1 MTRSPTTAR
10 RRSDPWRRRRVIR
23 AVAVFWTPVFVLFVL
38 LVSES
43 ARDYLW
49 INQFD
54 DWWSQRQSFQRVLGL
69 KVLGATNVLKA
80 QDLERRMNPMAAN
93 AAAVR
98 LDVDRAAWDAHA
110 KSTAAGFES
119 YMDANILE
127 GRLFHPV
134 KIRFRGDTSVH
145 WLTEKRSFTLRTSRS
160 NLWRGHRRLAFSS
173 KTILEQ
179 YMTSRLAAEF
189 DLHAPKSWLSPVY
202 LNDRFYGLYRVLEQV
217 DESFLRRRDLMPG
230 NIYRGDAAE
239 RGEYFKGLER
249 SLFLN
254 PYIWDRTA
262 NNDRPGA
269 PQPDAIASWVRDMNG
284 TTAAD
289 HARFMS
295 RLDRTEIANL
305 LAVML
310 LTGDLFH
317 MSGIHN
323 QFWYE
328 DPVMG
333 MLHPIPWDIELRELR
348 RPPHRVNRF
357 LRAVFR
363 DPAVFDEALR
373 ILHAKLADD
382 QLLDRV
388 VAMTRDAYER
398 HRVFFDYDELRA
410 GAVSRV
416 GTPDEI
422 VPSRANPDA
431 PDRLRENIAL
441 LGEWFADARAGYC
454 TRATD
459 NGAVILDVVSRG
471 YAGLRLTGVLI
482 ESADAAP
489 ALFADRDRD
498 GAIDDH
504 NAKLACRM
512 EQVDGGIRLML
523 DEPVAVLSG
532 VDSRK
537 PLIKP
542 EPLVYRFMLVSD
554 SGAIDPATPIRP
566 ILENR
571 ITGEP
576 VAALVQPAGEPMR
589 AVTSVHPWDMPQPS
603 NGEVR
608 LAGDV
613 HLTKSLMIE
622 TGQTL
627 VIEPGATIRL
637 DPNVS
642 IVSRGR
648 VIATGTDALP
658 IKFDAARDRQP
669 WGTLALVGEGA
680 NGSRFSHCVIEHGGG
695 ALVGRI
701 EFKGMVCVHQARRVT
716 FDACTFR
723 ENLRCDD
730 AINVLAADAS
740 LIRCRFERANAD
752 SIDFDLSTGRIE
764 ECEIVQSGN
773 DGIDLMACSPLIS
786 NNRIVGSDDKGVSI
800 GEGANPILLDN
811 VISGCQRGVEVKDL
825 SAPLLAFNRIE
836 GNRVGVLQTAK
847 NWRYGGG
854 GRVKIVGG
862 VISGNDVDLRQD
874 QNSVATITHS
884 ELGAESIGWTDEE
897 AADRRGPL
905 AAAGIGC
912 VDSAA
917 GECVEHVASTPPGLV
932 LHDRYDEDFE
942 DLYDGWTGWDDL
954 RKQDGALVVR
964 TRGREITI
972 SKPLDIKCASPATLI
987 LEFASRGL
995 VEIRVAVM
1003 GDQTVTRR
1011 LQGTS
1016 DLSRARYAVLSLP
1029 VGAYDRIEL
1038 TLRSGSRDG
1047 RLDLHDL
1054 RVAAVAVNEQRVAV
1068 TARR

>member
-1 MTRSPTTAR
+1 MMRF
-10 RRSDPWRRRRVIR
+10 DPWRRRRVIR
-23 AVAVFWTPVFVLFVL
+23 AAAVFWTPVFVVFVL
-38 LVSES
+38 LVVES
-43 ARDYLW
+43 ARDFLW
-49 INQFD
+49 VHQFD

-69 KVLGATNVLKA
+69 KVLGAVNVLEA
-80 QDLERRMNPMAAN
+80 QALEPRMNPAAAD

-98 LDVDRAAWDAHA
+98 LDVDRQGWDAHA
-110 KSTAAGFES
+110 TNVAAGFES

-127 GRLFHPV
+127 GNLFHPV
-134 KIRFRGDTSVH
+134 KVRFRGDTSVH

-179 YMTSRLAAEF
+179 YVTSRLAEEF
-189 DLHAPKSWLSPVY
+189 ELQAPQTWLSPVF
-202 LNDRFYGLYRVLEQV
+202 LNDRFYGMFRVLEQV
-217 DESFLRRRDLMPG
+217 DESFLRRRNQLPG

-269 PQPDAIASWVRDMNG
+269 PAPDAIASWVRDMNG

-363 DPAVFDEALR
+363 DPVVFDEALR
-373 ILHAKLADD
+373 ILHAKLMDD
-382 QLLDRV
+382 QLLDRA
-388 VAMTRDAYER
+388 VAMTREAYER
-398 HRVFFDYDELRA
+398 HRVYFDYDELRA

-422 VPSRANPDA
+422 VPSRANADA
-431 PDRLRENIAL
+431 PDRLRDNIAL

-454 TRATD
+454 AQATD
-459 NGAVILDVVSRG
+459 DGAIILDVVSRG
-471 YAGLRLTGVLI
+471 YAGTRFNGVLI
-482 ESADAAP
+482 ESAGAASG
-489 ALFADRDRD
+489 AWTLIADRNRN
-498 GAIDDH
+498 GMIDDGD
-504 NAKLACRM
+504 ARLACRM
-512 EQVDGGIRLML
+512 EHADGGIGFML
-523 DEPVAVLSG
+523 DEPVVLLSG
-532 VDSRK
+532 VDSRE

-542 EPLVYRFMLVSD
+542 EPLDYRFLLIHDGGATD
-554 SGAIDPATPIRP
+554 SAITVRP

-571 ITGEP
+571 ITGKP
-576 VAALVQPAGEPMR
+576 VAASEQPAGEPIE
-589 AVTSVHPWDMPQPS
+589 AVTSIHPWDMPEPAT
-603 NGEVR
+603 GEVR

-613 HLTKSLMIE
+613 HLTETLMIDA
-622 TGQTL
+622 GQTL
-627 VIEPGATIRL
+627 VIEPGARIRL
-637 DPNVS
+637 DPDVS
-642 IVSRGR
+642 VVSRGR
-648 VIATGTDALP
+648 VIAAGTDDSP
-658 IKFDAARDRQP
+658 IAFDTTQDRRP

-680 NGSRFSHCVIEHGGG
+680 SGSRFSHCVIEHGGG

-701 EFKGMVCVHQARRVT
+701 EFKGMVCVHKARRVM
-716 FDACTFR
+716 FEACTFR

-730 AINVLAADAS
+730 TINVVSADAS
-740 LIRCRFERANAD
+740 IVCCRFERANAD

-764 ECEIVQSGN
+764 SCEIIHSGN
-773 DGIDLMACSPLIS
+773 DGIDLMTCSPRIV
-786 NNRIVGSDDKGVSI
+786 NNRIVDSDDKGISI
-800 GEGANPILLDN
+800 GESATPIVMGN
-811 VISGCQRGVEVKDL
+811 VISGCERGVEVKDS

-836 GNRVGVLQTAK
+836 GNRVGVLQAAK

-854 GRVKIVGG
+854 GRAKFVGG
-862 VISGNDVDLRQD
+862 AITGNDVDLRQD
-874 QNSVATITHS
+874 QVSVVTFSRAK
-884 ELGAESIGWTDEE
+884 LGAESIGWTDEE
-897 AADRRGPL
+897 AADWRGPL
-905 AAAGIGC
+905 AAVGMDC
-912 VDSAA
+912 VDFAADACDVWAESAA
-917 GECVEHVASTPPGLV
+917 LDMI

-942 DLYDGWTGWDDL
+942 DLYDGWSGWSDL
-954 RKQDGALVVR
+954 RKQNGALVVR
-964 TRGREITI
+964 TRGRDVTI
-972 SKPLDIKCASPATLI
+972 SKILDIECASPATLI

-995 VEIRVAVM
+995 GEIRIAAI
-1003 GDQTVTRR
+1003 GEQAVTRH
-1011 LQGTS
+1011 LQGTG

-1029 VGAYDRIEL
+1029 AGGYDRIEL
-1038 TLRSGSRDG
+1038 TLSGDSRDG

-1054 RVAAVAVNEQRVAV
+1054 RVAAVAIDDQQATV